1 MKKSSVPYP
10 AFIQALG
17 QTCIRYR
24 SDVGLSQRAFAHEI
38 GIDPS
43 TYQVVEAGRTFKGE
57 LANPTTKTLVAIAD
71 GFGLPLV
78 DLVDEAWE
86 LAETL

>member
-1 MKKSSVPYP
+1 MKKTSVPY
-10 AFIQALG
+10 ALFVHALG
-17 QTCIRYR
+17 QTCVLHRN
-24 SDVGLSQRAFAHEI
+24 DLGLSQRAFAHEI

-57 LANPTTKTLVAIAD
+57 LANPTARTLMSIAD
-71 GFGLPLV
+71 GFGLTLV
-78 DLVDEAWE
+78 DLVDESWE